1 MVLALAAT
9 SGLSPPSENAS
20 SRHQHMKRPYPQ
32 KPSGAPD
39 GTIWFGGPIKW
50 FSISLIITGDDLN
63 PDQVT
68 QLFGMLPTR
77 AHKKD
82 APIIRADGTVQRI
95 PKIGTWVFQLT
106 PTDTDE
112 WDVEEAAKL
121 LISQFPADPRVWAT
135 LPVDVKMRLSFGL
148 DIEDANNRG
157 FSLSSDILRFVGDR
171 NVRLDFDLYADA
183 SKSDDSP

>member
-1 MVLALAAT
+1 LAAK
-9 SGLSPPSENAS
+9 SGVSPSSENAS
-20 SRHQHMKRPYPQ
+20 SRYQHVKRPYPQ
-32 KPSGAPD
+32 KPSGASD
-39 GTIWFGGPIKW
+39 GTIWFGGPIRW

-68 QLFGMLPTR
+68 QRFGVLPTH
-77 AHKKD
+77 AHKKGV
-82 APIIRADGTVQRI
+82 PIIRADGTVQRI
-95 PKIGTWVFQLT
+95 PKTGTWAFQLT

-112 WDVEEAAKL
+112 WDVDEAAKL
-121 LISQFPADPRVWAT
+121 LISQFPTDPRVWAT
-135 LPVDVKMRLSFGL
+135 LPVDAKMRLSFGL

-183 SKSDDSP
+183 SGTAM